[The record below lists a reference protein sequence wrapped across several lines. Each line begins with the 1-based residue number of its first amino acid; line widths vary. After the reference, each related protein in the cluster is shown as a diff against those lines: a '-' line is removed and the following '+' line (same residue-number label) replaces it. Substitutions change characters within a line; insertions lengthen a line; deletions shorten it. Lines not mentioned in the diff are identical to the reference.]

1 MSNYGW
7 LKTLL
12 MFVIAFAVQSTIGD
26 WLKIL
31 GIGPDFVLIFI
42 VSVASRFGA
51 ALWLCVLG
59 LLRAA
64 SGDSWRGS
72 RWMSMLRWNGLAPI
86 PLR

>member
-31 GIGPDFVLIFI
+31 GVGPDFILTGF
-42 VSVASRFGA
+42 
-51 ALWLCVLG
+51 
-59 LLRAA
+59 
-64 SGDSWRGS
+64 
-72 RWMSMLRWNGLAPI
+72 RWMSMR
-86 PLR
+86 R

>member
-31 GIGPDFVLIFI
+31 GVGPDFILIFI
-42 VSVASRFGA
+42 VSVALRFGA
-51 ALWLCVLG
+51 GV
-59 LLRAA
+59 AA
-64 SGDSWRGS
+64 SGDFWRGS
-72 RWMSMLRWNGLAPI
+72 RWMSMRRWNGWVPI
-86 PLR
+86 PLP